1 MLYRE
6 AGQFK
11 TSYKADS
18 QIFPILQDRIS
29 MAILIAIAAIGAMLM
44 GAGITI
50 GVAGLI
56 AYLMMD
62 DNEL

>member
-1 MLYRE
+1 M
-6 AGQFK
+6 
-11 TSYKADS
+11 
-18 QIFPILQDRIS
+18 
-29 MAILIAIAAIGAMLM
+29 IAVAAIGAMLI
-44 GAGITI
+44 GAGVTV

>member
-1 MLYRE
+1 M
-6 AGQFK
+6 
-11 TSYKADS
+11 
-18 QIFPILQDRIS
+18 
-29 MAILIAIAAIGAMLM
+29 IAIAAIGAMLI
-44 GAGITI
+44 GAGITV

>member
-1 MLYRE
+1 ME
-6 AGQFK
+6 GEK
-11 TSYKADS
+11 
-18 QIFPILQDRIS
+18 
-29 MAILIAIAAIGAMLM
+29 MIAVAAIGAMLI
-44 GAGITI
+44 GAGVTV

>member
-1 MLYRE
+1 MERQE
-6 AGQFK
+6 M
-11 TSYKADS
+11 
-18 QIFPILQDRIS
+18 II
-29 MAILIAIAAIGAMLM
+29 IAAIGAVLI

-56 AYLMMD
+56 AYLMME

>member
-1 MLYRE
+1 MERQE
-6 AGQFK
+6 
-11 TSYKADS
+11 
-18 QIFPILQDRIS
+18 
-29 MAILIAIAAIGAMLM
+29 MIAIAAIVAVLI

-56 AYLMMD
+56 AYLMME

>member
-1 MLYRE
+1 M
-6 AGQFK
+6 
-11 TSYKADS
+11 
-18 QIFPILQDRIS
+18 
-29 MAILIAIAAIGAMLM
+29 IAIAAIGAMLM

-56 AYLMMD
+56 AYLIMD